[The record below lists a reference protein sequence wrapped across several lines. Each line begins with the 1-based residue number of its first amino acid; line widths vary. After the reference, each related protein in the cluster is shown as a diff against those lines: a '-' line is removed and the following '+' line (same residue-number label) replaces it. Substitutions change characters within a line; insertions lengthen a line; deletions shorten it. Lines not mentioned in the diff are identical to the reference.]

1 MMSALGQLGGR
12 LYRGEVSFDFVG
24 RKRLWYAISGLI
36 LVISIVA
43 VLVRGLSFSV
53 DFKGGA
59 IFTFPSSSTTLSQ
72 VQNAVE
78 SGGVSGAIVQQTH
91 GQQNGWQIQTKS
103 LTGAQ
108 TVTLEKTLF
117 GVRDANLIAMFDRGR
132 KTVFDMRGH
141 AVVHTA
147 PNVRKMPVTNE
158 CPSGYE
164 AVCVGTTTSQRME
177 RFTRPL
183 MERDV
188 RILGQALA
196 LERRTR
202 DTASVALIFS
212 SA

>member
-1 MMSALGQLGGR
+1 SREPQHGVPKPRGFMMSALGQIGGR

-24 RKRLWYAISGLI
+24 RQRLWYAISGLI

-91 GQQNGWQIQTKS
+91 GQKNGWQIQTKS

-108 TVTLEKTLF
+108 TV
-117 GVRDANLIAMFDRGR
+117 
-132 KTVFDMRGH
+132 
-141 AVVHTA
+141 
-147 PNVRKMPVTNE
+147 
-158 CPSGYE
+158 
-164 AVCVGTTTSQRME
+164 
-177 RFTRPL
+177 
-183 MERDV
+183 
-188 RILGQALA
+188 A
-196 LERRTR
+196 LEMNLSIKL
-202 DTASVALIFS
+202 SVIS
-212 SA
+212 NDC